1 MREFYKSLERTAY
14 KAAWG
19 LTLALGMSCT
29 NREQEVKILAP
40 EPVKE
45 AQPVSER
52 PVYQQPSQV
61 QTTEPIQEPPVQ
73 IGRRDPLENAP
84 LEVKLGFASRQLYS
98 VVRKSKAYR
107 EGGLEEK
114 KLELAEVRGFTTRVG
129 AYRAGTLNDEEGE
142 QLLEEIKF
150 YIREIMLEDRRR
162 EAKGE

>member
-1 MREFYKSLERTAY
+1 MMYMRTAY
-14 KAAWG
+14 RWAAAACLVFG
-19 LTLALGMSCT
+19 LGLAIKEYRGSVKQPDPVQ
-29 NREQEVKILAP
+29 QEEIIP
-40 EPVKE
+40 
-45 AQPVSER
+45 ER
-52 PVYQQPSQV
+52 PLYEQPSQV
-61 QTTEPIQEPPVQ
+61 QTTEPTQEPPVQ
-73 IGRRDPLENAP
+73 IGRRDLLENAP

-162 EAKGE
+162 EAEGK